1 MTPKIEFND
10 TGFKQVIK
18 ELAKMSG
25 KTFDEVLKAEA
36 GRVLQRIIKKT
47 PASGVTQTRKVSLR
61 DKAAAIKK
69 NANRAFRFSSGESIY
84 THPQTHRRIFLD
96 VSTFKGGTGEKKPMD
111 KRGKTIHEMYGN
123 RRWSNIRWQKYLSLE
138 QSIKP
143 AAADVA
149 RRIPLTKGVARQSW
163 VKAAEDLSID
173 MSLIKFPAYVKKA
186 RQLSRRQFANSQGT
200 KFQTKTNYV
209 LDFQNGF
216 PQFQNGDYQSNVIRG
231 AINARIKA
239 FTSDVERGVF
249 LDVKRRA
256 DRYKGVFVTQ

>member
-96 VSTFKGGTGEKKPMD
+96 VSTFKGGTGETDSGYFYCPYVPLMTSNTVVD
-111 KRGKTIHEMYGN
+111 PTTYNNQLMVLTRYGKVT
-123 RRWSNIRWQKYLSLE
+123 
-138 QSIKP
+138 
-143 AAADVA
+143 
-149 RRIPLTKGVARQSW
+149 
-163 VKAAEDLSID
+163 
-173 MSLIKFPAYVKKA
+173 
-186 RQLSRRQFANSQGT
+186 
-200 KFQTKTNYV
+200 
-209 LDFQNGF
+209 
-216 PQFQNGDYQSNVIRG
+216 
-231 AINARIKA
+231 
-239 FTSDVERGVF
+239 FTSNATSLGNSADYYGKIVVNNLTF
-249 LDVKRRA
+249 L
-256 DRYKGVFVTQ
+256 